1 MRLFLEVRPEIST
14 HSRFYDRSGRRVFW
28 PAGSSTHAGCC
39 RIHLLLVNVNVVV
52 WERVPDVAVM
62 VTVSVSG
69 ADFLAQAAIF
79 TSAMQNSSA
88 AVVLKR

>member
-1 MRLFLEVRPEIST
+1 M
-14 HSRFYDRSGRRVFW
+14 
-28 PAGSSTHAGCC
+28 
-39 RIHLLLVNVNVVV
+39 NVVV